1 VDARSS
7 TDADISGCAALSKLV
22 ALRTQP
28 FYGDAVSTGPADDA
42 VAALFDN
49 LSSFARSLRSLAHRH
64 DSEFP
69 SLRRSDVMLLRTLAE
84 QGECRLS
91 DLSHRLALNP
101 SVISRQLADLEAD
114 GIVDRRADPDDG
126 RAGLVSL
133 SRKGREQL
141 EAVRETYAAI
151 LSEQLVGWDPQRI
164 AQASDLLHDLS
175 RALARELVHADR
187 STAS

>member
-1 VDARSS
+1 MDARSS

-84 QGECRLS
+84 QGECRLG

-133 SRKGREQL
+133 SHTGLDRL
-141 EAVRETYAAI
+141 AAVRNAYAAI
-151 LSEQLVGWDPQRI
+151 LKEQLAGWDAQRI
-164 AQASDLLHDLS
+164 TDASQLLHDLS
-175 RALARELVHADR
+175 QALQRELAPTDK